1 MTAYQSVRV
10 VLCMAAMAIGG
21 SPADAQVIDES
32 AAAGPAVEVTPFVA
46 LGSVFSAR
54 IGAAISFAWTQ
65 NLDVEAE
72 VGYRQNGMNALGAS
86 VNLVYN
92 LPPLGRMIPYVAGG
106 VGLEQYETYVGV
118 PTLGVLTL
126 RNTAISTNIG
136 GGVKV
141 PINERAGFRSDV
153 RWLNPVSKAPE
164 GWRLYNGATFA
175 LGKR

>member
-21 SPADAQVIDES
+21 SPADAQVIDEG

-46 LGSVFSAR
+46 LGSVFSPR

-72 VGYRQNGMNALGAS
+72 VGYRQNGMHALGAS

-106 VGLEQYETYVGV
+106 VGLEEYETYVGV

-164 GWRLYNGATFA
+164 GWRLYNGATFG

>member
-1 MTAYQSVRV
+1 
-10 VLCMAAMAIGG
+10 MAAMAIVV
-21 SPADAQVIDES
+21 SPANAQVSTETT
-32 AAAGPAVEVTPFVA
+32 AAGPAVEVTPFVA
-46 LGSVFSAR
+46 LGSAFSSR

-86 VNLVYN
+86 VNLVYK
-92 LPPLGRMIPYVAGG
+92 LPPLGRIIPYVAGG

-118 PTLGVLTL
+118 PTFGVLTL
-126 RNTAISTNIG
+126 SNTAISTNIG

-141 PINERAGFRSDV
+141 SISERAGFRSDA
-153 RWLNPVSKAPE
+153 RWLNPVSSAPE
-164 GWRLYNGATFA
+164 GWRLYHGATFG